1 MTFEYKLLPPG
12 LHPTADAAIEWFV
25 KDWGIKKSRVEVEA
39 PFDSDIILRP
49 TFVVQMDDGHLLCI
63 EVSEN
68 IYSNTLDTVVLR
80 CRDKG
85 LPVKLVVAAPK
96 DIKDVDYSKK
106 IKDAK
111 RNGVGVLEVD
121 ATSGSFV
128 QTPLSLSLT
137 GVRPLQL
144 ADFPP
149 RYRQPLQHAQQM
161 FRDGEPSK
169 ACSLVYDELEGVCR
183 VFAKKCA
190 QKRLWTPGRLK
201 LDTSPWV
208 NLMTSINAGLDRSNP
223 LAKKITTSLVARVIG
238 ITGHRNELG
247 HKPKKL
253 KERIKRDQ
261 ALRTRFEGAVDL
273 LREFLEAS
281 KGFRL

>member
-1 MTFEYKLLPPG
+1 MTFEYKLLSPG

-128 QTPLSLSLT
+128 QIPLSLSLT

-144 ADFPP
+144 TDFPP
-149 RYRQPLQHAQQM
+149 RYRLPLQHAQQM

-190 QKRLWTPGRLK
+190 QKRLWTSWQIKTRHVALGEFDD
-201 LDTSPWV
+201 LDQCG
-208 NLMTSINAGLDRSNP
+208 LGSIQSTCEKDYQFIGCPRHRDHGASQ
-223 LAKKITTSLVARVIG
+223 RVR
-238 ITGHRNELG
+238 TQAE
-247 HKPKKL
+247 KA
-253 KERIKRDQ
+253 ERAHQ
-261 ALRTRFEGAVDL
+261 T
-273 LREFLEAS
+273 
-281 KGFRL
+281 